1 MASPNAASP
10 PSTTSKTP
18 PPDSRPCLPLIF

>member
-10 PSTTSKTP
+10 PSTPSKAP
-18 PPDSRPCLPLIF
+18 PPDSRPSLPLIF